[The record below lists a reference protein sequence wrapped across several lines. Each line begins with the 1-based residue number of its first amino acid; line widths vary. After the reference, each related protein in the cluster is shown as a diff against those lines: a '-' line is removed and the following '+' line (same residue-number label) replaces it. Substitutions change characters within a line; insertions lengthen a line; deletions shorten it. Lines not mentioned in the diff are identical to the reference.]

1 MAERRRKPKYII
13 GLDFGNSF
21 SFPCYIP
28 ELDLAVGRLGG
39 TPRDL
44 LPADMHYGYHSVFFY
59 SKKAAD
65 RCRGRLVAPPPWC
78 GEDAVKARAT
88 PVSNRIRNLKRHLN
102 QPLKLDDWEG
112 SYDDAIVQLIQ
123 YLMRRANEVLETDTL
138 TTSNLLSLS
147 YPATFTRAKCS
158 HLKSLAE
165 RATLSDGTH
174 IQVVGMIAEPAAAA
188 LDYLVENGR
197 EKQETTVMTYDLGGG
212 TFDLAI
218 VSAYP
223 QGRKNVNGQLY
234 YYDIESTGG
243 IEDLGGTEFDEVM
256 YRLLQAKVPKG
267 EKVPEDSLR
276 RLAETLKVDLSR
288 DMESEAEMYS
298 ITGEAITL
306 TVTREEFERKALPLI
321 QRTIQETQR
330 TLRESRGKEPELIV
344 LTGGASQMPAIQ
356 RELERAFPQFQGKIV
371 MYRPSKAIAYG
382 AARYGTEEDRS
393 DPVVENVVQQRMPR
407 DIGIRFYIRD
417 TEEQYI
423 DTCIHAGTPLPYSSD
438 FERSATHF
446 DDQKTSYFAV
456 FEAKVEHPDNRQI
469 ERDYTEIMGVT
480 LEHGGPVPKGTVS
493 ESRLVLNKDGL
504 LKVEARDPSKP
515 DKPPVHNECT
525 LKNLS

>member
-28 ELDLAVGRLGG
+28 ELDLAVSRLGG

-65 RCRGRLVAPPPWC
+65 RCRGRQVAPPPWC

-88 PVSNRIRNLKRHLN
+88 PVRNRIRNLKRHLN

-165 RATLSDGTH
+165 RATLADGTH

-212 TFDLAI
+212 TVGLAI
-218 VSAYP
+218 VYA
-223 QGRKNVNGQLY
+223 
-234 YYDIESTGG
+234 
-243 IEDLGGTEFDEVM
+243 
-256 YRLLQAKVPKG
+256 
-267 EKVPEDSLR
+267 
-276 RLAETLKVDLSR
+276 
-288 DMESEAEMYS
+288 
-298 ITGEAITL
+298 
-306 TVTREEFERKALPLI
+306 
-321 QRTIQETQR
+321 
-330 TLRESRGKEPELIV
+330 
-344 LTGGASQMPAIQ
+344 
-356 RELERAFPQFQGKIV
+356 
-371 MYRPSKAIAYG
+371 
-382 AARYGTEEDRS
+382 
-393 DPVVENVVQQRMPR
+393 
-407 DIGIRFYIRD
+407 
-417 TEEQYI
+417 
-423 DTCIHAGTPLPYSSD
+423 
-438 FERSATHF
+438 
-446 DDQKTSYFAV
+446 
-456 FEAKVEHPDNRQI
+456 
-469 ERDYTEIMGVT
+469 
-480 LEHGGPVPKGTVS
+480 
-493 ESRLVLNKDGL
+493 
-504 LKVEARDPSKP
+504 
-515 DKPPVHNECT
+515 
-525 LKNLS
+525 